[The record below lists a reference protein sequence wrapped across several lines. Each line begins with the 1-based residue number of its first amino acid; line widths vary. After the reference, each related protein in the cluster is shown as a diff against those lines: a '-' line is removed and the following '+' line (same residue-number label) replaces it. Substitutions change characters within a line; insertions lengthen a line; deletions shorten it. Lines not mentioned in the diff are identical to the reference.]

1 MKVVVNLDA
10 NTSDTFNLL
19 KGEASIGA
27 FAAACIKQQLE
38 FLKGAKT
45 DDENYKSV
53 RADEVHT

>member
-10 NTSDTFNLL
+10 KTADTFNLL
-19 KGEASIGA
+19 KGEVSIGA

-38 FLKGAKT
+38 FLKGKT

>member
-1 MKVVVNLDA
+1 MKIVVNLDA

-19 KGEASIGA
+19 KGEVSIGA

-38 FLKGAKT
+38 FLKWKT

>member
-38 FLKGAKT
+38 FLKGKA
-45 DDENYKSV
+45 DDENCKSV

>member
-10 NTSDTFNLL
+10 NTSDTFNRL
-19 KGEASIGA
+19 KGEVSIGA
-27 FAAACIKQQLE
+27 SAAACIKQQLE
-38 FLKGAKT
+38 FLNGKA

>member
-19 KGEASIGA
+19 RGGESIGA

-38 FLKGAKT
+38 FLKGKT

>member
-1 MKVVVNLDA
+1 MKIVVNLDA

-19 KGEASIGA
+19 KGEVSIGA

-38 FLKGAKT
+38 FLKGKT
-45 DDENYKSV
+45 DDEKYKPV

>member
-1 MKVVVNLDA
+1 MKIVVNLDA

-19 KGEASIGA
+19 RGGVSIGA

-38 FLKGAKT
+38 FLKGEK

>member
-19 KGEASIGA
+19 KGEVSIGA

-38 FLKGAKT
+38 FLKGKQ
-45 DDENYKSV
+45 DEQNCKSV

>member
-10 NTSDTFNLL
+10 NTSDTFNHL
-19 KGEASIGA
+19 KGEVSIGA

-38 FLKGAKT
+38 FLKGKT

>member
-1 MKVVVNLDA
+1 MKIVVNLDA

-19 KGEASIGA
+19 KGEVSIGA

-38 FLKGAKT
+38 FLKGKT
-45 DDENYKSV
+45 DDEKYKSV

>member
-10 NTSDTFNLL
+10 NTSDTFNRL

-38 FLKGAKT
+38 FLKGKT

>member
-10 NTSDTFNLL
+10 STSDTFNLL

-38 FLKGAKT
+38 FLKGKT

>member
-38 FLKGAKT
+38 FLKGKT
-45 DDENYKSV
+45 DDEKHKSV

>member
-1 MKVVVNLDA
+1 MKIVVNLDA

-27 FAAACIKQQLE
+27 FAASCIKQQLE
-38 FLKGAKT
+38 FLKGKT

>member
-10 NTSDTFNLL
+10 KTSDTFNRLR
-19 KGEASIGA
+19 GEVSIGA

-38 FLKGAKT
+38 FLKGKV
-45 DDENYKSV
+45 DDENYKPV

>member
-10 NTSDTFNLL
+10 KTADTFNLL
-19 KGEASIGA
+19 KGEVSIGA

-38 FLKGAKT
+38 FLKGKT

-53 RADEVHT
+53 RADEEHT

>member
-10 NTSDTFNLL
+10 KTSDTFNRL
-19 KGEASIGA
+19 KGEVSIGA

-38 FLKGAKT
+38 FLKGKT
-45 DDENYKSV
+45 DDQDYKSV

>member
-10 NTSDTFNLL
+10 KTSDTFNLL
-19 KGEASIGA
+19 KGEVSIGA

-38 FLKGAKT
+38 SLKGKT
-45 DDENYKSV
+45 DDENCKPV

>member
-19 KGEASIGA
+19 RGEASIGA

-38 FLKGAKT
+38 FLKGKT
-45 DDENYKSV
+45 DDENCKSV

>member
-10 NTSDTFNLL
+10 KTSDTFNLL
-19 KGEASIGA
+19 KGEVSIGA

-38 FLKGAKT
+38 FIKVKT
-45 DDENYKSV
+45 DDENCKSV

>member
-10 NTSDTFNLL
+10 KTSDTFNLL
-19 KGEASIGA
+19 RGEVSIGA

-45 DDENYKSV
+45 NNACTQ
-53 RADEVHT
+53 RLGLL

>member
-19 KGEASIGA
+19 KGEVSIGA

-38 FLKGAKT
+38 FLKGKI

>member
-38 FLKGAKT
+38 FLKGKK

>member
-27 FAAACIKQQLE
+27 KQNNTRTIGDV
-38 FLKGAKT
+38 K
-45 DDENYKSV
+45 
-53 RADEVHT
+53 